1 MSGVYVLKDAETNL
15 LKIGRATNLK
25 ERLSNLRTANPRLE
39 LIQWFETDEDSTV
52 EAYVHSKLVKH
63 RKSGEFFDVN
73 TVTAIS
79 EIESILNLLTH
90 KPTNDEVDTV
100 RSISDLAEARLPTSE
115 EENMFKELVQIRAQI
130 KTLMCLDEVFTE
142 ILMVRIGACDGVVG
156 WASFSGMNIDRFDA
170 SKFRRENPE
179 LAQKYIDRTYR
190 RVLRVRPHMNRN

>member
-1 MSGVYVLKDAETNL
+1 MSGVYVLKDTETNL

-25 ERLSNLRTANPRLE
+25 ERISNLRTANPRLE
-39 LIQWFETDEDSTV
+39 LVQWFETDEDSTV
-52 EAYVHSKLVKH
+52 EAYVHSKLVNH

-79 EIESILNLLTH
+79 EIESILNLLTQ
-90 KPTNDEVDTV
+90 KPTDDEVDTV

-115 EENMFKELVQIRAQI
+115 EEKMFKELVQIRAQI
-130 KTLMCLDEVFTE
+130 KTLMCLDAIFTE
-142 ILMVRIGACDGVVG
+142 ILMVRIGACDGVAG

-190 RVLRVRPHMNRN
+190 RVLRVRPHMNRS

>member
-1 MSGVYVLKDAETNL
+1 MSGVYVLKDTETNL

-25 ERLSNLRTANPRLE
+25 ERLTNLRTANPRLE
-39 LIQWFETDEDSTV
+39 LVQWFETDDDSTV

-63 RKSGEFFDVN
+63 RKSGEFFDVK
-73 TVTAIS
+73 TVIAIS
-79 EIESILNLLTH
+79 EIESILNLLKY
-90 KPTNDEVDTV
+90 KPTDDEVDTV

-130 KTLMCLDEVFTE
+130 KTLMCLDAVFTE
-142 ILMVRIGACDGVVG
+142 ILMVRIGACDGVAG

-179 LAQKYIDRTYR
+179 LAQRYIDRTYR

>member
-1 MSGVYVLKDAETNL
+1 MSGVYVLKDTETNL

-39 LIQWFETDEDSTV
+39 LVQWFETNDDSTV

-79 EIESILNLLTH
+79 EIKSILNLLTK
-90 KPTNDEVDTV
+90 KPTNEEVDTV

-115 EENMFKELVQIRAQI
+115 EENMFNELVQIRAQI

-142 ILMVRIGACDGVVG
+142 ILMVRIGACNGVAG
-156 WASFSGMNIDRFDA
+156 WASFSGINIDRFDT

-179 LAQKYIDRTYR
+179 LAQKYIERTYS

>member
-39 LIQWFETDEDSTV
+39 LVQWFETDEDTTV

-63 RKSGEFFDVN
+63 RKLGEFFDVN
-73 TVTAIS
+73 TVTAILV
-79 EIESILNLLTH
+79 IESILNLLKH

-100 RSISDLAEARLPTSE
+100 RSISDLAEGRLPTSE

-142 ILMVRIGACDGVVG
+142 ILMVRIGACDGVAG
-156 WASFSGMNIDRFDA
+156 WASFSGMNIDRLDA

-190 RVLRVRPHMNRN
+190 RILRVRPHMNRS

>member
-39 LIQWFETDEDSTV
+39 LVQWFETDEDSTV

>member
-1 MSGVYVLKDAETNL
+1 MSGVYVLKDTETNL
-15 LKIGRATNLK
+15 LKIGRAANLK

-39 LIQWFETDEDSTV
+39 LVQWFETDEDSTV

-73 TVTAIS
+73 TAIAIS
-79 EIESILNLLTH
+79 EIESILNLFKH
-90 KPTNDEVDTV
+90 KPTDDEVDTV

-115 EENMFKELVQIRAQI
+115 EEQMFKELVQIRGQI

-142 ILMVRIGACDGVVG
+142 ILMVRIGACDGIAG

-179 LAQKYIDRTYR
+179 LAKNYIDRSYR

>member
-1 MSGVYVLKDAETNL
+1 MSGVYVLKDTETNL

-25 ERLSNLRTANPRLE
+25 ERLTNLRTANPRLE
-39 LIQWFETDEDSTV
+39 LIQWFETDDDSTV

-63 RKSGEFFDVN
+63 RKSGEFFDVK
-73 TVTAIS
+73 TVIAIS
-79 EIESILNLLTH
+79 EIESILNLLKY
-90 KPTNDEVDTV
+90 KPTDDEVDTV

-130 KTLMCLDEVFTE
+130 KTLMCLDAVFTE
-142 ILMVRIGACDGVVG
+142 ILMVRIGTCDGVAG

>member
-1 MSGVYVLKDAETNL
+1 MSGVYVLKDTETNL

-25 ERLSNLRTANPRLE
+25 ERLTNLRTANPRLE
-39 LIQWFETDEDSTV
+39 LVQWFETEEDSTV

-79 EIESILNLLTH
+79 EIESILNLLTQ
-90 KPTNDEVDTV
+90 KPTDDEVDTV

-115 EENMFKELVQIRAQI
+115 EEKMFKELVQIRAQI
-130 KTLMCLDEVFTE
+130 KTLMCLDEIFTE
-142 ILMVRIGACDGVVG
+142 ILMVRIGACDGVAG

-179 LAQKYIDRTYR
+179 LAQKYIDRTFR
-190 RVLRVRPHMNRN
+190 RVLRVRPHMNKN

>member
-1 MSGVYVLKDAETNL
+1 MSGVYVLKDTETNL

-179 LAQKYIDRTYR
+179 LAQRYIDRTYR

>member
-1 MSGVYVLKDAETNL
+1 MSGVYVLKDTETNL

-39 LIQWFETDEDSTV
+39 LVQWFETDEDSTV

-90 KPTNDEVDTV
+90 KPTNEEVDTV

>member
-1 MSGVYVLKDAETNL
+1 MSGVYVLKDTETNL